1 MRTHVKTTARS
12 SAVGHRRGRPPS
24 AAAREAI
31 LRAAREMLA
40 EVGPSGVTVEGI
52 ATRAGVG
59 KPTIYRWWSD
69 RHAVVMAALM
79 ADVEVDAPPRAA
91 RSPLMQ
97 LRHQLHA
104 IAERFAT
111 PTGRHVTAMLAAA
124 DPNSELSKAF
134 RNHFVMARR
143 AEGAAFL
150 RAAIQSGELDRLDID
165 VALDLLFGAVFFR
178 LLMSHAP
185 LDATFVDNMFEL
197 ALRSARRGATSRQ
210 RNAKARRR

>member
-1 MRTHVKTTARS
+1 MRTRVKTTGLAPLTEGR
-12 SAVGHRRGRPPS
+12 RRGRPRS

-31 LRAAREMLA
+31 LRAARDMLA
-40 EVGPSGVTVEGI
+40 DVGPSSVTVEGI

-79 ADVEVDAPPRAA
+79 DVEADAPARAG
-91 RSPLMQ
+91 RSPLTQ
-97 LRHQLHA
+97 LRQQLHA

-150 RAAIQSGELDRLDID
+150 RAAIQSGELGRLDID

-178 LLMSHAP
+178 LLMGHAP
-185 LDATFVDNMFEL
+185 LDSKFIDNMFEL
-197 ALRSARRGATSRQ
+197 ALCGVRRGTSQQ
-210 RNAKARRR
+210 RNTKARRR